1 MKQVI
6 SASRRTDI
14 PAFYLKW
21 FMEGIRRGFLEVRNP
36 FFPEKVKRV
45 DLRPESVA
53 WIVFWSRNYAHF
65 LKNRT
70 FFDEYNLFFHF
81 TILSPSPLEKYS
93 MPLKTQLRQL
103 EQLTTLYGPRHIM
116 WRYDPLVFWQ
126 NKNGEVVSNF
136 KANEFEILAKTASQL
151 GIKRCTISVAN
162 PYAKFQKRFAKKFS
176 QNVLM
181 EQDSPQALKTVRA
194 LVEIA
199 GKYGIQVEACCN
211 DFLLEIKEIKKAR
224 CVDGNL
230 LNQLA
235 PADQRVS
242 VAKAPSREQCAC
254 TRSVDVGDYNRQP
267 CQFGCIY
274 CYANPVWK

>member
-1 MKQVI
+1 MKMVI

-21 FMEGIRRGFLEVRNP
+21 FMDGIRRGFLEVRNP
-36 FFPEKVKRV
+36 FYPQQVKRV
-45 DLRPESVA
+45 DLRPEAVA

-65 LKNRT
+65 LKNRS
-70 FFDEYNLFFHF
+70 FFDAYRLFFHF

-93 MPLKTQLRQL
+93 MPFKTQLRQL
-103 EQLTTLYGPRHIM
+103 EQLTSLYGPQRVM

-126 NKNGEVVSNF
+126 NRNGEVYTNF
-136 KANEFEILAKTASQL
+136 KEDEFKILAQTVSQL
-151 GIKRCTISVAN
+151 GIKRCTISMAS
-162 PYAKFQKRFAKKFS
+162 PYAKFQKRFSTKFS
-176 QNVLM
+176 QHVLM
-181 EQDSPQALKTVRA
+181 AQNALPAQKTVRT

-199 GKYGIQVEACCN
+199 GKYAIQIEACCN
-211 DFLLEIKEIKKAR
+211 DFLLEIEGVKKAR

-235 PADQRVS
+235 PADQKVS

-254 TRSVDVGDYNRQP
+254 TRSIDIGDYRQQP